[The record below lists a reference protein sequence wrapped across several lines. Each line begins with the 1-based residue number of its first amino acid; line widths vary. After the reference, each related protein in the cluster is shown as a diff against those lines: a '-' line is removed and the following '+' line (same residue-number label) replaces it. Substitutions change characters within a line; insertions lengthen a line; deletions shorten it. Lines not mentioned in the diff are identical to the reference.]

1 MNRSLF
7 VDFNSYFASV
17 EQQMQPHLRGKPVA
31 VVPVMAETTC
41 CIALSREA
49 KNLGL
54 QGGMRLAHAR
64 RACPQLQVVEAR
76 PPLYVETHHRL
87 KDAIETCLP
96 VASTESIDE
105 MHCWLT
111 GKWQQREAA
120 LKMARQ
126 VKHAIATHVGEHLRC
141 SIGIAPN
148 KLLAKAATDMEK
160 VDGLVIIEA
169 HELPERLYSLELRDL
184 SGIGRRMEQR
194 LHGFGILTMEQLC
207 ALPRAHF
214 RRIWGNVE
222 GEKMHDSLHGEW
234 VPDRIQHKSLVSHS
248 HVLAP
253 AQRNEENAEAVLHR
267 LLQKAVARLHRIRHY
282 ARGLSLFI
290 EYAGVGGTSAEIT
303 FLESQDTVHFIRAFR
318 TLWQQRPRRPEP
330 PLMVGIGFFDLVSE
344 SNYTPSL
351 FDREKTARRTL
362 LARTVNALNDRYG
375 RNKVYFAGAHTAL
388 DSAPMR
394 IAFNYVPEHRVND

>member
-1 MNRSLF
+1 MLRSLF

-49 KNLGL
+49 KKLGL
-54 QGGMRLAHAR
+54 NGGLRLAEAR

-76 PPLYVETHHRL
+76 PPLYVEIHHAL
-87 KDAIETCLP
+87 KEAIETCIP
-96 VASTESIDE
+96 VDSEESIDE
-105 MHCWLT
+105 MHCRLN

-120 LKMARQ
+120 IQLARDI
-126 VKHAIATHVGEHLRC
+126 KRAIAQKVGEYLRC

-148 KLLAKAATDMEK
+148 MMLAKAATDMEK
-160 VDGLVIIEA
+160 IDGLVVIDE

-184 SGIGRRMEQR
+184 SGIGRRMEAR
-194 LHGFGILTMEQLC
+194 LLAVGIRSIEQLWKV
-207 ALPRAHF
+207 PRGQF
-214 RRIWGNVE
+214 RKIWGTVE
-222 GEKMHDSLHGEW
+222 GERMHDALHGQW
-234 VPDRIQHKSLVSHS
+234 VPRIAPGKSLVSHS

-253 AQRNEENAEAVLHR
+253 AQRNDEDARAVILR
-267 LLQKAVARLHRIRHY
+267 LLQKAVARLHRIQHY

-290 EYAGVGGTSAEIT
+290 EYVGAGGFSTELT
-303 FLESQDTVHFIRAFR
+303 FLESQDTLHFIRAFKQ
-318 TLWQQRPRRPEP
+318 LWKQRPCHPEP
-330 PLMVGIGFFDLVSE
+330 PMMVGIGLFDLVSE
-344 SNYTPSL
+344 KNFTPSL
-351 FDREKTARRTL
+351 FEHEQTARRTVL
-362 LARTVNALNDRYG
+362 SHTVNELNARFG

-394 IAFNYVPEHRVND
+394 IAFNYVPEHRAND